1 MFLSQ
6 FNFDMFFYLINYY
19 YYFSDIFNIL
29 SVLIFLPIELIVAS
43 LNNGSGYLKVVS
55 KLIVES
61 TSSNS
66 TISNPNFMKEITGP
80 FVDLIIQLDKEVL
93 KILGTNAS
101 DGTEKLIKHNCTNPP
116 DNKCKFAVYY
126 SIFLCFNLNLFI
138 GIFLFETAD
147 WDEWVIGKNLKKLIC
162 FYL

>member
-1 MFLSQ
+1 M
-6 FNFDMFFYLINYY
+6 
-19 YYFSDIFNIL
+19 FNIL

-43 LNNGSGYLKVVS
+43 LNNGSGYLKVIS

-80 FVDLIIQLDKEVL
+80 FVNLIIQLDEEVL

-101 DGTEKLIKHNCTNPP
+101 DGTEKLIKHNCT
-116 DNKCKFAVYY
+116 
-126 SIFLCFNLNLFI
+126 
-138 GIFLFETAD
+138 
-147 WDEWVIGKNLKKLIC
+147 KNLTTVKCEFIIYY
-162 FYL
+162 FQYLYASIYIYS